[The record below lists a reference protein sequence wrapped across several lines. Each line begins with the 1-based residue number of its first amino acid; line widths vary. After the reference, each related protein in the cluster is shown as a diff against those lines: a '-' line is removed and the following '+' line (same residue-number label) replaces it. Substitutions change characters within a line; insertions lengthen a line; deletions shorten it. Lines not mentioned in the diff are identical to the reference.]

1 MKSLLKEASVD
12 EYSKGTKDLHLLI
25 LSKCHRV
32 PIDSTIEELRNPSG
46 VLYEEYKKIQEL
58 YNKYKEIQK
67 ELLKETI
74 K

>member
-1 MKSLLKEASVD
+1 MKNLLKEASVD

-46 VLYEEYKKIQEL
+46 ILYSEYKRIQEKL
-58 YNKYKEIQK
+58 SKKSY
-67 ELLKETI
+67 I

>member
-1 MKSLLKEASVD
+1 MKNLLKEASVD

-46 VLYEEYKKIQEL
+46 ILYSEYKRIQEKL
-58 YNKYKEIQK
+58 SKKVTLNENNRTKS
-67 ELLKETI
+67 L
-74 K
+74 

>member
-1 MKSLLKEASVD
+1 MKNLLKEISAD
-12 EYSKGTKDLHLLI
+12 KYSKGTDKDLHLLI

-32 PIDSTIEELRNPSG
+32 PIDDTIEELRNPSG
-46 VLYEEYKKIQEL
+46 VLYDEYKKIQEL
-58 YNKYKEIQK
+58 YKIQE